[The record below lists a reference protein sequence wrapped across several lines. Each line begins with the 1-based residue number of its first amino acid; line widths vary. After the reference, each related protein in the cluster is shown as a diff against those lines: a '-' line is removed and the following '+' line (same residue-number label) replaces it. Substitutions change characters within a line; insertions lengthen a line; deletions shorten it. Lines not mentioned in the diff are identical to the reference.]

1 MLPEEP
7 VITVLF
13 WAMEYFR
20 CMFLLFLTRSRHLK
34 PISFP
39 LGQLVAS
46 GLPPVNASLSL
57 SILNKSW
64 TADGNFIETDVFL
77 FSLSCHFLAKIT
89 IWKILTRLI
98 DRAHTAQNRG
108 DAEENYFRSKL
119 CSWLQRQNMGAAE
132 GTHPLI
138 CQGSKAFL
146 WTSELNIVSVLEQ
159 WWLHNSVYSLG
170 FFQLIH
176 HSQFRFLHWF
186 HQAGLLHDA
195 KWKSS

>member
-20 CMFLLFLTRSRHLK
+20 CIFLLFLTRSRHLK

-57 SILNKSW
+57 LILNKSLELQME
-64 TADGNFIETDVFL
+64 I
-77 FSLSCHFLAKIT
+77 SLKRMCFYCHFLAKIT

-98 DRAHTAQNRG
+98 DRAHTAL
-108 DAEENYFRSKL
+108 KT
-119 CSWLQRQNMGAAE
+119 E
-132 GTHPLI
+132 GMLKKIILGP
-138 CQGSKAFL
+138 
-146 WTSELNIVSVLEQ
+146 NPV
-159 WWLHNSVYSLG
+159 LG
-170 FFQLIH
+170 FRGKTWVQLRAH
-176 HSQFRFLHWF
+176 TLWF
-186 HQAGLLHDA
+186 AREVKHFSEQVNWILCL
-195 KWKSS
+195 S